1 MSLEDNWV
9 RGRPS
14 KGKRQLNVRYEV
26 SDEHFKP
33 IEDLLER
40 LPYSKVN
47 IVMREA
53 LLLGAKIMLST
64 AQANVDNLVN
74 TPTTRQSRSGSS
86 SMAAPV
92 AQPVQTPTPQPPAY
106 GKAAQSMFE
115 EYGTK
120 K

>member
-14 KGKRQLNVRYEV
+14 KGKRQLNIRYEV
-26 SDEHFKP
+26 SDQHFKP

-64 AQANVDNLVN
+64 ASSNVEHLVN
-74 TPTTRQSRSGSS
+74 TPTTRQSRSGATGP
-86 SMAAPV
+86 MATPPMQPAEPAAP
-92 AQPVQTPTPQPPAY
+92 AFSKTATNMFDTF
-106 GKAAQSMFE
+106 GKD
-115 EYGTK
+115 
-120 K
+120 